1 MATRKRNPNP
11 MYAVAA
17 VRLQNGYGHLT
28 LHVYNALGDSSQAGT
43 IKIDCQ
49 AGGISE
55 GETYSWKYGVSND
68 YGVLDVHA
76 LHKGYLLMRRM
87 KKALD
92 KVYTELGSAKT
103 YAEYVVR
110 VLRAAGVRKVHLR
123 PGVNSTFHGDVQS
136 LFAYDPVKH
145 GDSLLN
151 ELHNM
156 EQAIIG
162 RTS

>member
-1 MATRKRNPNP
+1 MATRKQNPNP
-11 MYAVAA
+11 VYAVANA
-17 VRLQNGYGHLT
+17 RFEHGYGHLT
-28 LHVYNALGDSSQAGT
+28 LHVYNALGESSRSGT

-49 AGGISE
+49 AGGTCP

-68 YGVLDVHA
+68 YDVLDVHA
-76 LHKGYLLMRRM
+76 LKKGYWLLRAM
-87 KKALD
+87 KRTLD
-92 KVYTELGSAKT
+92 KDYDEFGSAKT

-123 PGVNSTFHGDVQS
+123 PGVNSTFHGDVQT
-136 LFAYDPVKH
+136 LHAYNPVKN
-145 GDSLLN
+145 GDALLN

-162 RTS
+162 MTS